1 MGRLTETRIS
11 MDDRTGRCISCG
23 FLGARTLYPG
33 LLEVQSWHRAQPALE
48 FHVSARTPSVTV
60 AAELMCYRR
69 VTSLR
74 EEVEQIETAK
84 ELSRG
89 EATELVLNRERHCE
103 KWCEYEPAFDPK
115 EHLVESKARQL
126 DQDRKLERAGHRIRF
141 IGIDHDFGARLQVLD
156 CNTHTAFRTRDPL
169 FDLGSQ
175 DGEIRRPRRLRNTH
189 DQDAEQRLCSSS
201 HKTSLGY
208 VPSCVISRLLPLCLC
223 VFVVPHRRG
232 NR

>member
-1 MGRLTETRIS
+1 

-126 DQDRKLERAGHRIRF
+126 DQDRKLLQLRIVELEDRIRQNSDRV
-141 IGIDHDFGARLQVLD
+141 IGTPVSGV
-156 CNTHTAFRTRDPL
+156 T
-169 FDLGSQ
+169 
-175 DGEIRRPRRLRNTH
+175 
-189 DQDAEQRLCSSS
+189 
-201 HKTSLGY
+201 
-208 VPSCVISRLLPLCLC
+208 
-223 VFVVPHRRG
+223 VPHPPPPASPV
-232 NR
+232 ND

>member
-1 MGRLTETRIS
+1 

-126 DQDRKLERAGHRIRF
+126 DQDRKLLQLRIVELEDRIRQNSDRV
-141 IGIDHDFGARLQVLD
+141 IGRL
-156 CNTHTAFRTRDPL
+156 TKTAIIIAAILGIAQLVVGIVQFRTPTPVS
-169 FDLGSQ
+169 GV
-175 DGEIRRPRRLRNTH
+175 T
-189 DQDAEQRLCSSS
+189 
-201 HKTSLGY
+201 
-208 VPSCVISRLLPLCLC
+208 
-223 VFVVPHRRG
+223 VPHPPPPASPV
-232 NR
+232 ND